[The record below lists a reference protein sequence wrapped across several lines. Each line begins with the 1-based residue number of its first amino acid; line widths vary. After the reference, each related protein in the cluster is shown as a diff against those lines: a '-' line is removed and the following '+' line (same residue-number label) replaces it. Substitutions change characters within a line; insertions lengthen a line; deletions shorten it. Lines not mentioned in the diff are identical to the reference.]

1 MTLHTVALA
10 LSAALAAAAAGPA
23 LAQQSYRCVDP
34 SGKVVYTERACE
46 AMGLRTEKSI
56 KDLPAT
62 AAQGSTTTRPPAAAA
77 TAAARPAPARAE
89 TRSVMCGDKPVKCE
103 RGTTLTCGGQAVR
116 CEGD

>member
-1 MTLHTVALA
+1 MTLHTRALA
-10 LSAALAAAAAGPA
+10 LAAALAAAAGPA
-23 LAQQSYRCVDP
+23 FAQQSYRCADP

-62 AAQGSTTTRPPAAAA
+62 AAQGSTTTRPPA

-89 TRSVMCGDKPVKCE
+89 TRSIMCGDKQVKCE